1 MTQRA
6 QRVEGARQ
14 RKSLAD
20 VVFERMLRSIKSG
33 AYAPDERLP
42 TEHDLAAEFQVSR
55 PVVREA
61 LKKLRDQRLI
71 YSRQGAGSFVA
82 QLGVKEP
89 LGFGA
94 LESLADLKRCYEFRL
109 VIEPANAAAA
119 AERHT
124 ESDLAAIRHA
134 LEVMR
139 DATDRRRHREDADFD
154 FHLAIARATQ
164 NHYFSTAMEALK
176 DHIAVGMQFH
186 GLSLKRTSD
195 GLAHVYGEHSAI
207 CAAIASRDGAA
218 ARALM
223 AAHLAGSRDRL
234 FEGAE
239 HAAANGVPGG
249 RSGDQPG
256 AQ

>member
-1 MTQRA
+1 MTDKA
-6 QRVEGARQ
+6 QRIDGARQ

-20 VVFERMLRSIKSG
+20 VVFERMHRSIKSG

-94 LESLADLKRCYEFRL
+94 LESLADLKRCYEFRM

-119 AERHT
+119 AERRT
-124 ESDLAAIRHA
+124 ETDLDAMRHA

-139 DATDRRRHREDADFD
+139 DATDRRRHREDADFE
-154 FHLAIARATQ
+154 FHLAIAQATQ
-164 NHYFSTAMEALK
+164 NHYFATAMEALK

-186 GLSLKRTSD
+186 GLSLKRTTD
-195 GLAHVYGEHSAI
+195 GLAHVYREHSAI
-207 CAAIASRDGAA
+207 FTAIADRDGVA
-218 ARALM
+218 ARSLM
-223 AAHLAGSRDRL
+223 WTHLSGSRDRL

-239 HAAANGVPGG
+239 RAAANGQPGMPGG
-249 RSGDQPG
+249 
-256 AQ
+256 A